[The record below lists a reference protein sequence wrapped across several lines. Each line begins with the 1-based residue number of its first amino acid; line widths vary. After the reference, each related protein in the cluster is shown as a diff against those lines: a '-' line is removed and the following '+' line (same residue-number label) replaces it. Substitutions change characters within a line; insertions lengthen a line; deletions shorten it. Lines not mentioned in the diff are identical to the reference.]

1 MQNQEG
7 SRAGPP
13 DTGRNPPLVTL
24 PQLALRVQRT
34 PERLRSDLRRGR
46 IQADRYGGQWLFSA
60 DQVADAL
67 IYYTDL
73 TQQERARDAAAGS

>member
-34 PERLRSDLRRGR
+34 PERLRLDLRKGR
-46 IQADRYGGQWLFSA
+46 ISAERVGRDWLFSA
-60 DQVADAL
+60 HQVADAL
-67 IYYTDL
+67 VYYTDL
-73 TQQERARDAAAGS
+73 TQQERARDAGDGS

>member
-1 MQNQEG
+1 MHNQEG

-24 PQLALRVQRT
+24 PALALRVERT
-34 PERLRSDLRRGR
+34 PERLRLDLRKGR
-46 IQADRYGGQWLFSA
+46 ISAERVGRDWMFNA
-60 DQVADAL
+60 DQIAAAL

-73 TQQERARDAAAGS
+73 TQQERARDAADGT